1 MKILIKNGI
10 VITSAASIS
19 QDILI
24 DGSLIIAVKENIS
37 PDGVDQVVDAQGL
50 YVMPGGIDV
59 HTHLALP
66 MFDTISSDDHYTGH
80 KAAAFGGTTTVLDF
94 IAHDDHDLLPNVE
107 RWHQKAASLA
117 ALDYSFHMNLTHFDK
132 RIFEQ
137 LPLLVNEGITSVK
150 MFTAYNDRLRLDDA
164 EIFQLMRASASLG
177 LLPMLHAENGDVIEL
192 LVQEALA
199 AGHVE
204 PVWHARTRPAWG
216 AVEAAFR
223 GVSLAA
229 QAGAPLYLVHMNTAG
244 EMDVLRYA
252 KQKGLVIFGETCPP
266 YLFFTEQDLQR
277 PDGAKWICSPPMR
290 TPEDNAG
297 IWQALTDNVI
307 DTIGTDHCP
316 FFYDGTQPIIY
327 EGEPVK
333 IPGKE
338 LGANDFTKIPNGLP
352 GVGDRLPVFW
362 TEGVGKGRLT
372 AQQFVAMTST
382 TPARI
387 FGMYPRKGAIQPGS
401 DADLVL
407 WDPEKTVDY
416 GVKIAHHRTDY
427 NLYEGWQLTGYPV
440 KVYSRGELIVDGERW
455 YGKPGRGEFLHR
467 PPFSLTDITE

>member
-10 VITSAASIS
+10 VITSAASEN

-24 DGSLIIAVKENIS
+24 DGSQIVEVEDTIAPE
-37 PDGVDQVVDAQGL
+37 GVDQVVDAKGL

-94 IAHDDHDLLPNVE
+94 IAHDDHDLLPNIE
-107 RWHQKAASLA
+107 RWHQKAAGLA
-117 ALDYSFHMNLTHFDK
+117 ALDYSFHMNLTHFD
-132 RIFEQ
+132 RAILEQ
-137 LPLLVNEGITSVK
+137 LPLLVKEGITSVK
-150 MFTAYNDRLRLDDA
+150 MFTAYNDRLRLNDA
-164 EIFQLMRASASLG
+164 EIFQVMRASAPLG

-204 PVWHARTRPAWG
+204 PIWHARTRPAWG

-244 EMDVLRYA
+244 ETDVLRYA
-252 KQKGLVIFGETCPP
+252 KQEGLPVFGETCPP
-266 YLFFTEQDLQR
+266 YLFFTEEDLQR

-290 TPEDNAG
+290 TRKDNEA
-297 IWQALTDNVI
+297 IWQALTDGVI

-333 IPGKE
+333 IAGKE
-338 LGANDFTKIPNGLP
+338 LGAEDFTKIPNGLP
-352 GVGDRLPVFW
+352 GVGDRLPVLW

-382 TPARI
+382 MPARI
-387 FGMYPRKGAIQPGS
+387 FGMYPRKGTIQPGS

-407 WDPEKTVDY
+407 WDPEKTVEY
-416 GVKIAHHRTDY
+416 GVKVAHHRTDY
-427 NLYEGWQLTGYPV
+427 NLFEGWQLTGYPV

-467 PPFSLTDITE
+467 QPFSLTDVTG